1 MTFDE
6 RIVAHLE
13 KQQDMNALLIKQIE
27 LLTKRI
33 ALLEGK

>member
-1 MTFDE
+1 MTLDAQ
-6 RIVAHLE
+6 IVAHLE

-33 ALLEGK
+33 ELVEGK